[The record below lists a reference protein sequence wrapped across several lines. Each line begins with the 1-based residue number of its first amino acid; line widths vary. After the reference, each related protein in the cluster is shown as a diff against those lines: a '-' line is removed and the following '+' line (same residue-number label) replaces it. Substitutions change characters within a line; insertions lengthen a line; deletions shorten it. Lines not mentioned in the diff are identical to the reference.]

1 MIPTFIIEK
10 EHLLLI
16 REFLKF
22 LKIYRKEFFKA
33 GVFMLGALFVSLPM
47 PFISIKIVDIA
58 IKTKNLKILFL
69 LVCLWCFTVVLRIFL
84 DYYQSLYIFRFQMES
99 LQTVKSKLYGH
110 ILKLPLAYFKNK
122 QSGYL
127 INRISTDADELVT
140 FLGNST
146 IDLIRSIFSF
156 LVSIFFI
163 CFISWRLSLLALLFL
178 PFFLLNQKLFN
189 NKIRKLSKLKK
200 ERWAFVNGFLHE
212 LLSGLISIKVHA
224 KEDYEVERF
233 NEKSNVAI
241 KATELIW
248 KSTQFSTSLNSLIH
262 GLLPIIIFSYAA
274 FLIINNLMTIGELIG
289 FIGYLGLIYI
299 PVTQISAYFVNMQS
313 SLISLERI
321 YEILNTNHESNK
333 IGVGDTSNFAKRSD
347 FKGEIVFENLD
358 FYYSN
363 DENKFQIN
371 NLNLKIA
378 AGEKIG
384 LIGKSGSGKTSLLYL
399 LLRLYDPISG
409 KIFIDGT
416 DISEIN
422 ISDLRGCIGS
432 VLQEPFLFSG
442 TIKENLKYANQN
454 ATDEEMIRA
463 ATICCSHSFIME
475 MPDNYNSIIGTDG
488 HRLSGGQKQLI
499 AITRVFLQN
508 PRILILDEATSAM
521 DSQLEKC
528 IKNALEILM
537 YSRTTLIISHR
548 LQSLD
553 ISRLVL
559 MDSGKIIALGNHKHL
574 YQTNEI
580 YKGLFDGTVLLN
592 SDSC

>member
-10 EHLLLI
+10 EHLVLI
-16 REFLKF
+16 RAF
-22 LKIYRKEFFKA
+22 LKILNTYRKEFFKA

-69 LVCLWCFTVVLRIFL
+69 LVCFWCFAVVLRIFL
-84 DYYQSLYIFRFQMES
+84 DYFQSLYVFRFQMGS
-99 LQTVKSKLYGH
+99 LQAVKSKIYGH
-110 ILKLPLAYFKNK
+110 ILTLPLIYFKNK

-127 INRISTDADELVT
+127 INRISTDTDELVT

-189 NKIRKLSKLKK
+189 NKIRKLSKVKK
-200 ERWAFVNGFLHE
+200 EKWAFVNGFLHE
-212 LLSGLISIKVHA
+212 LLSGLISIKVHTN
-224 KEDYEVERF
+224 EDYEVERF
-233 NEKSNVAI
+233 NEKSEVAI
-241 KATELIW
+241 KSTELIW
-248 KSTQFSTSLNSLIH
+248 KSTQFSTSLSGLIH
-262 GLLPIIIFSYAA
+262 GLLPILIFSYAA

-289 FIGYLGLIYI
+289 FIGYLGLIYV

-321 YEILNTNHESNK
+321 YEILNSKHESNK
-333 IGVGDTSNFAKRSD
+333 RGKCDTSNFPKRLNI
-347 FKGEIVFENLD
+347 KGEIVFENLD
-358 FYYSN
+358 FYYSE

-371 NLNLKIA
+371 NLNLRIA

-399 LLRLYDPISG
+399 LLRLYDPITG
-409 KIFIDGT
+409 KIFIDGI
-416 DISEIN
+416 DISEMN
-422 ISDLRGCIGS
+422 IKDLRGCIGS

-442 TIKENLKYANQN
+442 TIRENLKYANQN
-454 ATDEEMIRA
+454 ASDEEMIRA
-463 ATICCSHSFIME
+463 ATICCSHRFIME
-475 MPDNYNSIIGTDG
+475 MPNNYDSIIGTSG
-488 HRLSGGQKQLI
+488 HRLSSGQKQLI

-537 YSRTTLIISHR
+537 NSRTAIIISHR

-559 MDSGKIIALGNHKHL
+559 MDSGKIIASGNHKEL

-580 YKGLFDGTVLLN
+580 YKGLFDSTVLLN